1 MKPSWHDVQEVASE
15 QKLQLVAQ
23 LGQFLPSGYFP
34 APQPPV
40 VQVLVA
46 ESHLNVSA
54 QTAQSLELLQELQ
67 LAAQARHLVPDTY
80 FPEAQPQVLSVCDN
94 IKSPAQAK
102 QVLASE
108 QVVQPTLQAL
118 HAMEVLSR

>member
-1 MKPSWHDVQEVASE
+1 LLVESQMKPSWHDVQEVASE

-40 VQVLVA
+40 VQALVA

-54 QTAQSLELLQELQ
+54 QTVQSLELLQEV
-67 LAAQARHLVPDTY
+67 HLVP
-80 FPEAQPQVLSVCDN
+80 QG
-94 IKSPAQAK
+94 K
-102 QVLASE
+102 
-108 QVVQPTLQAL
+108 
-118 HAMEVLSR
+118 H